1 MDALLLSLQA
11 PLMSFG
17 GPQVDQ
23 VGPTGRF
30 PTVSQMVGLFA
41 NALGHTHADHRR
53 LQTLQDRVSL
63 AAALV
68 HEGEEREDYQ
78 TVDLGQ
84 PHLAKPS
91 WTTHGRPEH
100 RAGGPDARLGTHIR
114 FRRYR
119 ADAKVLAAVAL
130 DPPDLGPG
138 VEEIAEALDN
148 PCRPLFLGRKNCL
161 PADRLVF
168 GLCLGVPDLTDAI
181 SQARRDFPDRW
192 AAAFG
197 APAITE
203 VTAEWPITAEDDPLR
218 SRSET
223 HRVVDRRDW
232 RNQLHGGERVVGR
245 GALPLHDAEPP
256 GGPA

>member
-1 MDALLLSLQA
+1 MDVLLLSLQA

-30 PTVSQMVGLFA
+30 PTVSQMAGLFA
-41 NALGHTHADHRR
+41 NALGYTHADHRR
-53 LQTLQDRVSL
+53 LQALQDRISL

-68 HEGEEREDYQ
+68 REGEEREDYQ

-91 WTTHGRPEH
+91 WTTRGRPEH
-100 RAGGPDARLGTHIR
+100 RAGSPDARLGTHIR

-119 ADAKVLAAVAL
+119 ADARVLAAVAL
-130 DPPDLGPG
+130 DPPDLGSG
-138 VEEIAEALDN
+138 LEEIAEALDN

-168 GLCLGVPDLTDAI
+168 GLCVAVPDLTEAI
-181 SQARRDFPDRW
+181 SRARRDFPDRW

-197 APAITE
+197 APAITG
-203 VTAEWPITAEDDPLR
+203 VTAEWPITQGNDAPG

-223 HRVVDRRDW
+223 HRVVDQRDW
-232 RNQLHGGERVVGR
+232 RNQLHGGERVVER
-245 GALPLHDAEPP
+245 GVLPLHDAEPS

>member
-1 MDALLLSLQA
+1 MDVLLLSLQA

-30 PTVSQMVGLFA
+30 PTVSQMAGLFA
-41 NALGHTHADHRR
+41 NALGYTHADHRR
-53 LQTLQDRVSL
+53 LQVLQDRIAL

-68 HEGEEREDYQ
+68 REGEEREDYQ

-91 WTTHGRPEH
+91 WTTHGRREH

-119 ADAKVLAAVAL
+119 ADARVLAAVAL
-130 DPPDLGPG
+130 DPPEPGPG
-138 VEEIAEALDN
+138 VEEIAAALDN

-168 GLCLGVPDLTDAI
+168 GLCSGVPNLTDAI
-181 SQARRDFPDRW
+181 SRARRNFPDRW
-192 AAAFG
+192 TAAFG

-203 VTAEWPITAEDDPLR
+203 VTAEWPITEQDVAVG

-245 GALPLHDAEPP
+245 GALPLDEAEPS

>member
-1 MDALLLSLQA
+1 MDVLLLSLQA

-30 PTVSQMVGLFA
+30 PTVSQMAGLFA
-41 NALGHTHADHRR
+41 NALGYTHDDHRR
-53 LQTLQDRVSL
+53 LQTLQDRISL

-68 HEGEEREDYQ
+68 RGGEEREDYQ

-84 PHLAKPS
+84 AHLAKPS
-91 WTTHGRPEH
+91 WTTRGRPEH
-100 RAGGPDARLGTHIR
+100 RAGGAPARLGTHIR

-119 ADAKVLAAVAL
+119 ADARVLAAVAL
-130 DPPDLGPG
+130 DPPDLGPRL
-138 VEEIAEALDN
+138 EEIATALDS

-168 GLCLGVPDLTDAI
+168 GLYSGAPNLTEAI
-181 SQARRDFPDRW
+181 CRARRNFPDRW

-197 APAITE
+197 APEITE
-203 VTAEWPITAEDDPLR
+203 VTAEWPITEQDDAVGG
-218 SRSET
+218 RSET
-223 HRVVDRRDW
+223 YRVVDRRDW

-245 GALPLHDAEPP
+245 GTLPLHDAEPS
-256 GGPA
+256 GGPE

>member
-1 MDALLLSLQA
+1 M
-11 PLMSFG
+11 PG
-17 GPQVDQ
+17 CW
-23 VGPTGRF
+23 
-30 PTVSQMVGLFA
+30 
-41 NALGHTHADHRR
+41 RR
-53 LQTLQDRVSL
+53 LRSIPPIS
-63 AAALV
+63 
-68 HEGEEREDYQ
+68 
-78 TVDLGQ
+78 GQ
-84 PHLAKPS
+84 
-91 WTTHGRPEH
+91 R
-100 RAGGPDARLGTHIR
+100 
-114 FRRYR
+114 
-119 ADAKVLAAVAL
+119 
-130 DPPDLGPG
+130 

-181 SQARRDFPDRW
+181 SRARRDFPDRW

-203 VTAEWPITAEDDPLR
+203 VTAEWPITAEDDLVG

-245 GALPLHDAEPP
+245 GALPLHDAEPS
-256 GGPA
+256 GGPE

>member
-1 MDALLLSLQA
+1 MDVLLLSLQA

-30 PTVSQMVGLFA
+30 PTVSQMAGLFA
-41 NALGHTHADHRR
+41 NALGCTHADYRR
-53 LQTLQDRVSL
+53 VQALQDRISL

-68 HEGEEREDYQ
+68 REGEEREDYQ

-91 WTTHGRPEH
+91 WTTRGRPEH

-119 ADAKVLAAVAL
+119 ADARVLAAVAL

-138 VEEIAEALDN
+138 VEEIAAALDN
-148 PCRPLFLGRKNCL
+148 PRRPLFLGRKNCL

-168 GLCLGVPDLTDAI
+168 GLCPGVPNLTDAL
-181 SQARRDFPDRW
+181 SRARRTFPDRW

-197 APAITE
+197 APTITE
-203 VTAEWPITAEDDPLR
+203 VTAEWPIAEQDDAVG
-218 SRSET
+218 SQSET

-245 GALPLHDAEPP
+245 GALPLHEAEPS